1 MARSNL
7 LYLLIV
13 LVFAIP
19 FIGAMFIKD
28 ATIVY
33 ALCIAIGII
42 LFIVRIERK
51 EFEQFPYVGALVKK
65 IF

>member
-7 LYLLIV
+7 LYLFTV

-33 ALCIAIGII
+33 ALCVAIGII
-42 LFIVRIERK
+42 LFLVRIFR
-51 EFEQFPYVGALVKK
+51 GDD
-65 IF
+65 

>member
-7 LYLLIV
+7 LYLFIV

-42 LFIVRIERK
+42 LFIVRIFR
-51 EFEQFPYVGALVKK
+51 GDD
-65 IF
+65 